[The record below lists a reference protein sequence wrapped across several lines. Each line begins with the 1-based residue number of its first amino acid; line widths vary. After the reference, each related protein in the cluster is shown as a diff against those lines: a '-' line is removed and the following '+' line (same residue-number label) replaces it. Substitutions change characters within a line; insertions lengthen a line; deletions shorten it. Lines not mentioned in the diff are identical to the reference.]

1 MVDLVYIVLTNTF
14 LASFP
19 LFPGDVSYGI
29 VLFIIFTEFKYLA
42 ISGSRE
48 MTSNDNISCKVKSHR
63 AEALQNLTRLLRF
76 GH

>member
-1 MVDLVYIVLTNTF
+1 MGLC
-14 LASFP
+14 
-19 LFPGDVSYGI
+19 
-29 VLFIIFTEFKYLA
+29 YLL